1 MGRLPGKPWQ
11 VYLISVEGGSAQQL
25 TTEEH
30 SYADPG
36 WSPDGGS
43 LIYDRLLSIEPDG
56 SRVGGIYL
64 LDLKTRQV
72 SMLPDSKGFF
82 SPLWSPDGRY
92 IAAQPLDA
100 HNQVIYDF
108 ETRKWQDLTDLRP
121 GYPNWSRDGKYLYFD
136 SFMGKDSAFYRLRI
150 SDRKAERLVS
160 LKDIQR
166 VDSGL
171 GSWTGLAPD
180 DSPLTLREIGTQEIY
195 ALDVDLP

>member
-1 MGRLPGKPWQ
+1 LNGR
-11 VYLISVEGGSAQQL
+11 SVEILNTAPQQL

-43 LIYDRLLSIEPDG
+43 LVYDRFLSFKPDG

-64 LDLKTRQV
+64 LDLKTRRV

-121 GYPNWSRDGKYLYFD
+121 GYPNWSRDGEYLYFD
-136 SFMGKDSAFYRLRI
+136 TFMGKDSAFYRLRI
-150 SDRKAERLVS
+150 FDHKPERLVS

-166 VDSGL
+166 VNVGL
-171 GSWTGLAPD
+171 GPWTGLAPD
-180 DSPLTLREIGTQEIY
+180 DSLLTLRDIGTQEIY
-195 ALDVDLP
+195 ALDVDFP